1 MGQRSQSA
9 MFTIDL
15 NDPHQ
20 FTRENV
26 AKLIGSQLDT
36 QNWQLRVTK
45 QGIAY
50 LSSITGSRDIDAL
63 AFRFETWGFG
73 NNYVGFQAAHD
84 ERWVNQVFEDLT
96 ENWPSPKDS
105 LIDF

>member
-1 MGQRSQSA
+1 

-15 NDPHQ
+15 NDPEQ

-26 AKLIGSQLDT
+26 AKLVGSVLDS

-50 LSSITGSRDIDAL
+50 LSDVTGNRDIENL
-63 AFRFETWGFG
+63 AFRLETWGAR

-84 ERWVNQVFEDLT
+84 DRWINAVFKDLR
-96 ENWPSPKDS
+96 ENWPNPKDTYIGS
-105 LIDF
+105 

>member
-1 MGQRSQSA
+1 

-15 NDPHQ
+15 NDPAQ
-20 FTRENV
+20 FTRESV
-26 AKLIGSQLDT
+26 AKLIGSVLDT

-50 LSSITGSRDIDAL
+50 LSDVTGSQDIDDL
-63 AFRFETWGFG
+63 AFRFETWGEG

-84 ERWVNQVFEDLT
+84 ATWVEHVFTDLK
-96 ENWPSPKDS
+96 ENWPNPKDS
-105 LIDF
+105 YIGY